1 MILAMDK
8 SLRSTDFD
16 GRLHVEKTHISKAS
30 VNPYFGRE
38 IPDHEKLGLDPKK
51 VYRILRDPAE
61 LKKAASTFERLPILS
76 KHIPISA
83 DKPMQSLIVGSIG
96 SNVEFNFPY
105 LDADIS
111 IWDSKA
117 IAGIESGQVKELSSG
132 YKFTPVM
139 KSGVYENERYD
150 GIMTEII
157 GNHLALVESGRAGH
171 DVVVADSNPFK
182 EEKMENFEKEPKAV
196 EPKAAEPMESQP
208 KEVPAVDSTPV
219 EKIRSMLSGKVD
231 NQIIESICSLLEPK
245 ALDSEKSMP
254 PFEKKEDIKTAMDAY
269 GEKLKKELREASEAA
284 RDVRP
289 VVGDIL
295 AMDSAADVYG
305 FALDHMKVDRKDVS
319 DVASLRALFKLAYS
333 KKSTPKDVVMDSDI
347 SKKYPN
353 VYRFRLA

>member
-8 SLRSTDFD
+8 SLRTTDFD
-16 GRLHVEKTHISKAS
+16 GRLHVEKTHISKAG

-38 IPDHEKLGLDPKK
+38 IPDYQKLGLDPKQ
-51 VYRILRDPAE
+51 VYRILRDPVE

-76 KHIPISA
+76 KHIPINA
-83 DKPMQSLIVGSIG
+83 DKPMQELIIGSIG
-96 SNVEFNFPY
+96 SNVKFNSPY

-139 KSGVYENERYD
+139 KAGVYENERYD

-182 EEKMENFEKEPKAV
+182 EEKMDNFEKEPKAV
-196 EPKAAEPMESQP
+196 EPKAVEAAAP
-208 KEVPAVDSTPV
+208 PAAAAGDASPSD
-219 EKIRSMLSGKVD
+219 KIRSMLNGKVD

-245 ALDSEKSMP
+245 ALDSDP
-254 PFEKKEDIKTAMDAY
+254 PVEEKKEDLKMAMDAY
-269 GEKLKKELREASEAA
+269 GEKLKKELREAAEAA

-305 FALDHMKVDRKDVS
+305 FALDQMKIDRKGVEGIS
-319 DVASLRALFKLAYS
+319 ALRALFRVASS
-333 KKSTPKDVVMDSDI
+333 KQSSPKDVVMDSDL
-347 SKKYPN
+347 SKSHPN
-353 VYRFRLA
+353 IYRFRLA